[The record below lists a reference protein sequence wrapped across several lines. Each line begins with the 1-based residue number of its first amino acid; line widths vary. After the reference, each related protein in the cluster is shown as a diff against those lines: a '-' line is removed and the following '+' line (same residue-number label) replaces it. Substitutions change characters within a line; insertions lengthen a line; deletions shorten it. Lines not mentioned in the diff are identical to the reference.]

1 MAQTLA
7 SIGIYVAHGVSGIIE
22 RDGETVLKRPYPNN
36 DSSRQEVEIEAR
48 IYQHLD
54 LHPCIVRMLSW
65 DHEQNILRLE
75 YMRNG
80 NLKSYLDSNYCSVEN
95 KIRWVKQAADAI
107 QPIAQGYS
115 GLHSAKGIPSNSF
128 FTAKV

>member
-1 MAQTLA
+1 MTQTLVA
-7 SIGIYVAHGVSGIIE
+7 ISTYVAHEASGIIE

-48 IYQHLD
+48 IDQHLG
-54 LHPCIVRMLSW
+54 LHPCILRMLSW
-65 DHEQNILRLE
+65 DLEQDILELE

-95 KIRWVKQAADAI
+95 KILWVKQAVDAI